1 MSDRTQ
7 VKSKALMKGSQEV
20 VMGEEEEEEEG
31 EVRHEEVCTYTV
43 VHPQR

>member
-7 VKSKALMKGSQEV
+7 VKSKALMTGSQEA
-20 VMGEEEEEEEG
+20 VMGEEEEG
-31 EVRHEEVCTYTV
+31 EVRHEEECTYTV